1 MSLPQQLSFGT
12 LDKIKDRFGLTEI
25 GSPYISLSSPMSPDP
40 VGSLRLFSGDS
51 VHKMVYIGL
60 VVPPIGLDSHM
71 IFAFTKPESHIP
83 HFTLDSVMA
92 GPYFAFHLDLIPR
105 ADLGANL
112 KYMNAVFDNLTPI
125 FEEAKKIEGLTAAQ
139 LGPKQ
144 YALMSPWMLAYR
156 ASESAFEQIQTPV
169 NGYLDHWFKLVE
181 NGIAADAVPASTDF
195 AVRDQLNRDAIFDP
209 EVDKVW
215 AQVSRLI
222 GEETSETLRGILK
235 NQEVENN

>member
-1 MSLPQQLSFGT
+1 MSLPLQLSLGT
-12 LDKIKDRFGLTEI
+12 LDKIKNRFGLTEI
-25 GSPYISLSSPMSPDP
+25 GSPKISLSSPMSPEP
-40 VGSLRLFSGDS
+40 VGSLRLFSGDK

-169 NGYLDHWFKLVE
+169 NGYLDHWFNLVE
-181 NGIAADAVPASTDF
+181 NGISDEAIPSGDF
-195 AVRDQLNRDAIFDP
+195 AARDQLNRDAIFNP

-215 AQVSRLI
+215 AQVSRLV
-222 GEETSETLRGILK
+222 GEEMSNTLRGVLI
-235 NQEVENN
+235 NQDVEN